1 MMTRIRSATVM
12 AFLVLFTL
20 WQCRGQQQH
29 TKTDRQPSVAGSFY
43 PAGKQELL
51 MMLDE
56 LFLTA
61 KNVSGTDP
69 QLLVVPHAGYVF
81 SGQVAAAAY
90 KQIDRERSYKRIFII
105 GPNHRVAFDGV
116 MVYTQGDFL
125 TPLGRVPVDPLAAEL
140 VRKHPLF
147 GSDPKPHLQEHC
159 IEVQLPFLQYWL
171 KKPFAI
177 VPVLIGGNSAEIARQ
192 AGSILAPYLTPEN
205 LFIISADFSHYP
217 PYSDAIKA
225 DLATADAIASNKT
238 KIFLNTIA
246 KNERDFG
253 PDLQTSIC
261 GWMPML
267 SLLHIT
273 EKDPEIEIRK
283 IVYQNS
289 GDSRYGDREK
299 VVGYW
304 AMAAVRKPSGTSVTE
319 FTLSHEDKRI
329 LLSLVRKTISEY
341 LADKSIPAVEEESL
355 PANLKTPT
363 GAFVTLKK
371 NHQLRGCI
379 GNFFS
384 EKPLYKIVQEM
395 AIAAATMD
403 SRFLP
408 VRKDEMTS
416 IEIEI
421 SVLTPLHRIS
431 SIEEFRL
438 GRDGIYMKKGNLSG
452 TFLPQVAQETGWN
465 LEEFLGHCARDKA
478 SIGWEGWKEKDT
490 ELYTYQA
497 IVFSESELSAE
508 GKKKG
513 K

>member
-1 MMTRIRSATVM
+1 MKRTGSAM
-12 AFLVLFTL
+12 AMALLVLLTL
-20 WQCRGQQQH
+20 WQCRGQQQNI
-29 TKTDRQPSVAGSFY
+29 KSDRPPSVAGSFY
-43 PAGKQELL
+43 PAGRQELL

-61 KNVSGTDP
+61 KGTSGMNP
-69 QLLVVPHAGYVF
+69 QALVVPHAGYVF

-90 KQIDRERSYKRIFII
+90 KQIDREKSYKRIFII

-125 TPLGRVPVDPLAAEL
+125 TPLGRVNVDPLAAEL
-140 VRKHPLF
+140 VRKHQLF
-147 GSDPKPHLQEHC
+147 GSDPKTHQQEHC

-171 KKPFAI
+171 KKPFTI
-177 VPVLIGGNSAEIARQ
+177 VPMLIGGNSAEIARLT
-192 AGSILAPYLTPEN
+192 GSILAPYLTPEN

-217 PYSDAIKA
+217 PYADAMKA
-225 DLATADAIASNKT
+225 DLATADAITANKT
-238 KIFLNTIA
+238 KTFLNAIA
-246 KNERDFG
+246 KNEHDFG
-253 PDLQTSIC
+253 PGLQTSIC

-267 SLLHIT
+267 TLLHIT
-273 EKDPEIEIRK
+273 EKDPGIEYRK
-283 IVYQNS
+283 ITYHNS

-304 AMAAVRKPSGTSVTE
+304 AIAAVRKPSGASSAE
-319 FTLSHEDKRI
+319 FNLSYEDKRI
-329 LLSLVRKTISEY
+329 LLSLARRTISGY

-355 PANLKTPT
+355 PANLLTQT
-363 GAFVTLKK
+363 GAFVTLRK
-371 NHQLRGCI
+371 NHELRGCI

-395 AIAAATMD
+395 AVAAATMD

-408 VRKDEMTS
+408 VSSNEMTS

-438 GRDGIYMKKGNLSG
+438 GRDGIYMKKGNRSG
-452 TFLPQVAQETGWN
+452 TFLPQVAQETGWSI
-465 LEEFLGHCARDKA
+465 EEFMGHCARDKA
-478 SIGWEGWKEKDT
+478 SIGWEGWKDKDT

-497 IVFSESELSAE
+497 LVFSESEHSAE
-508 GKKKG
+508 ERKKG

>member
-1 MMTRIRSATVM
+1 MKRLVSLTSV
-12 AFLVLFTL
+12 AFLVMFTL
-20 WQCRGQQQH
+20 WQCRGQQQN

-61 KNVSGTDP
+61 KSASGTNP
-69 QLLVVPHAGYVF
+69 QVLVVPHAGYVY

-90 KQIDRERSYKRIFII
+90 KLIDREKSYRRIFII
-105 GPNHRVAFDGV
+105 GPNHRVAFEGV

-125 TPLGRVPVDPLAAEL
+125 TPLGRVAVDPLAAEL
-140 VRKHPLF
+140 VRKYPLF

-238 KIFLNTIA
+238 KTFLNVTA

-253 PDLQTSIC
+253 PGLQTSIC

-267 SLLHIT
+267 SLLQIT
-273 EKDPEIEIRK
+273 EKDPGIEYMK

-304 AMAAVRKPSGTSVTE
+304 AMAAVRKTSGAG
-319 FTLSHEDKRI
+319 FTLSQDEKEI
-329 LLSLVRKTISEY
+329 LLSLARRTISSY
-341 LADKSIPAVEEESL
+341 LSDKSIPAVEEESL

-363 GAFVTLKK
+363 GAFVTLRK

-384 EKPLYKIVQEM
+384 EKPLYKIVREM

-408 VRKDEMTS
+408 VSIDEMKS
-416 IEIEI
+416 VEVEI

-438 GRDGIYMKKGNLSG
+438 GRDGIYMKKGNRSG

-497 IVFSESELSAE
+497 LVFSESELSAE
-508 GKKKG
+508 GREKG

>member
-1 MMTRIRSATVM
+1 MKRTGTATAM
-12 AFLVLFTL
+12 AFLVLLTL
-20 WQCRGQQQH
+20 WQCRGQKQNV
-29 TKTDRQPSVAGSFY
+29 KTDRQPSVAGSFY
-43 PAGKQELL
+43 PASKQELL

-56 LFLTA
+56 FFLTA
-61 KNVSGTDP
+61 KGTSRVDP
-69 QLLVVPHAGYVF
+69 QVLVVPHAGYVF

-90 KQIDRERSYKRIFII
+90 KQIDREKSYKRIFII

-116 MVYTQGDFL
+116 MAYTQGDFL
-125 TPLGRVPVDPLAAEL
+125 TPLGRVSVDPLAGEL
-140 VRKHPLF
+140 VRKHQLF
-147 GSDPKPHLQEHC
+147 GSDPKPHQQEHC

-171 KKPFAI
+171 KKPFTI
-177 VPVLIGGNSAEIARQ
+177 VPLLIGGNSAEIARQ
-192 AGSILAPYLTPEN
+192 AASILAPYLIPEN

-217 PYSDAIKA
+217 SYSDAIKA
-225 DLATADAIASNKT
+225 DQITADAITANNTKT
-238 KIFLNTIA
+238 FLNAIA

-253 PDLQTSIC
+253 PGLQTSIC

-267 SLLHIT
+267 AILHIT
-273 EKDPEIEIRK
+273 EKDPEIEFRK

-304 AMAAVRKPSGTSVTE
+304 AMVAVRKPSGTSFME
-319 FTLSHEDKRI
+319 FNLLREEKRI
-329 LLSLVRKTISEY
+329 LLSLARRTISGY

-355 PANLKTPT
+355 PASLKIPT
-363 GAFVTLKK
+363 GAFVTLRK

-384 EKPLYKIVQEM
+384 EKPLYETVREM

-408 VRKDEMTS
+408 VSSDEMKS

-421 SVLTPLHRIS
+421 SVLTPLQRIS

-438 GRDGIYMKKGNLSG
+438 GRDGIYMKKGNRSG

-478 SIGWEGWKEKDT
+478 GIGWEGWKEKDT

-497 IVFSESELSAE
+497 FVFSESELSVE
-508 GKKKG
+508 GGKKG